1 MSPAGLDGPLTDA
14 LVGTR
19 RFFTRSEVS
28 DDKRSIHAT
37 GGRSGDAFYRD
48 RWSHDKVVRST
59 HGVNCTGSCSWKVY
73 VKDGII
79 TWEAQQ
85 TDYPSTGA
93 DRPEYEPR
101 GCPRGAAFSW
111 YTYSPTRVRY
121 PYVRGV
127 LLEMYREAKRAVGG
141 DPVVA
146 WASVVQ
152 DPEKAKRYKSAR
164 GKGGLVRSTWE
175 EVVEIIAA
183 AHVYTVKR
191 WGPDRIAGFSPIPA
205 MSPVSYASGARF
217 LELIGAPML
226 SFYDWYADLPN
237 ASPQMFGDQTDVP
250 ESGDWWDAGYLI
262 MWGSNVPMT
271 RTPDAHWMT
280 EARYRGQKVVAVS
293 PDYAENVKFADEWV
307 ASAPGTDGALAMAMG
322 HVILKEFFVDQQVD
336 FFTDYNQKYT
346 DLPFL
351 VALEPDTTDAGSDT
365 AADGPAYR
373 PGKYLVAGDLDI
385 PEATS
390 ENAMWKP
397 AAARRRAPARSPS
410 RRARSASAT
419 ARRAGASGTSTS
431 GRSSRCSPC
440 TAPPPR
446 RRESCCRASTPTT
459 ARSRTCRG
467 RPDGALAMAMGHVIL
482 KEFFVDQQVDFFT
495 DYNQKYT
502 DLPFLVA
509 LEPAT
514 TDAGAAAPGDGTAS
528 GDEPLTYRP
537 GKYLVA
543 GDLDIPESTSENA
556 LWKPALIDGRTGEVA
571 IPQGSIGFRYGEES
585 WGKWNL
591 DLGDIEPV
599 LTLHGTTTE
608 TARITLPR
616 FDSYDGRVA
625 HVTRGVPVRRIGGRL
640 VTTVLDLMLAQYGV
654 GRPGMP
660 GTWPADYDDPST
672 PATPAWQEEIT
683 SVPAEQ
689 VVRLAREWAQNA
701 IDTTGRG
708 MILMG
713 AGTNHWFHS
722 DQIYRAMLVLTTI
735 TGCQG
740 RNGGGW
746 AHYVGQEKVR
756 PIMGFQH
763 MAFALDWQRPPRHM
777 NQTAYWYVNTSQY
790 RYDTFTADDVD
801 AGTGVFAGK
810 GVMDLLAQSVR
821 LGWTPSYPTFDR
833 SSLDLADEAEAAGV
847 APADYVVDQLKS
859 GALKFAVE
867 DPEAEENH
875 PRILSL
881 WRANL
886 LGSSAKGNEYFLKH
900 LLGTDNAV
908 TAEQAPPDKRPQ
920 GIAWPDDVPEGK
932 LDLLMT
938 IDFRMTSSTLFSD
951 VVLPAATWYEK
962 HDINTTDMHPF
973 VHSFNPAIA
982 PPWQSK
988 TDWEAWKAVARKFSE
1003 LAVDHLGT
1011 RRDVVA
1017 KPLWHDTP
1025 EAMATV
1031 HGVVKDWRKGEC
1043 EPVPGRTLPVLAVVE
1058 RDYPA
1063 VHDKMT
1069 SIGPLMES
1077 VGMLTKGVPYDVK
1090 REIGILRTRNG
1101 VAHGGAGDGQ
1111 PRLETDIH
1119 VADAILHLSG
1129 TTNGHLATHGFRNVE
1144 KRTGME
1150 LADLAAE
1157 HEGKQIT
1164 FADTQVAP
1172 VPVIT
1177 SPEWSGS
1184 ESGGR
1189 RYAPFTINI
1198 ERLKPFHTL
1207 TGRQQFYL
1215 DHDWILGMGEA
1226 LPVYRPPLNMSEL
1239 FGETALGEQNALGV
1253 SVRYLTPHNKWSIHS
1268 EYQDNLFMLSLSR
1281 GGQTIWM
1288 SDLDAEKIG
1297 VSDNDWIEAVNR
1309 NGVVAARAIV
1319 SHRMPEGTVY
1329 MHHAQDRLIDVPLTE
1344 TNGRRGGIHNS
1355 LTRIMMK
1362 PSHLIGGYAQL
1373 AYFFNYIGP
1382 TGNNRDEVTMIRKRT
1397 APVEY

>member
-1 MSPAGLDGPLTDA
+1 MTETTARDNTPGMDGRLSSA

-19 RFFTRSEVS
+19 RFFTKAGVS
-28 DDKRSIHAT
+28 DDGRTLHVE
-37 GGRSGDAFYRD
+37 GGRSGDSFYRD

-85 TDYPSTGA
+85 TDYPSAGP

-127 LLEMYREAKRAVGG
+127 LLQMFREAKQQYG

-146 WASVVQ
+146 WASIVQ
-152 DPEKAKRYKSAR
+152 DPEKTATYKSAR
-164 GKGGLVRSTWE
+164 GKGGLVRSTWD
-175 EVVEIIAA
+175 EVVEMVAA
-183 AHVYTVKR
+183 AYVYTVKR

-217 LELIGAPML
+217 NELIGAPML

-262 MWGSNVPMT
+262 MWGSNVPLT

-280 EARYRGQKVVAVS
+280 EARYRGQKVIAVA

-307 ASAPGTDGALAMAMG
+307 AADPGTDGALAMAMG
-322 HVILKEFFVDQQVD
+322 HVVLKEFFADNQVD
-336 FFTDYNQKYT
+336 FFTDYNRQYT
-346 DLPFL
+346 DLPYL
-351 VALEPDTTDAGSDT
+351 ITLEPSEEGGYATGKFLTAGDF
-365 AADGPAYR
+365 DGPEH
-373 PGKYLVAGDLDI
+373 D
-385 PEATS
+385 S
-390 ENAMWKP
+390 ENAVWKP
-397 AAARRRAPARSPS
+397 A
-410 RRARSASAT
+410 
-419 ARRAGASGTSTS
+419 
-431 GRSSRCSPC
+431 
-440 TAPPPR
+440 
-446 RRESCCRASTPTT
+446 
-459 ARSRTCRG
+459 
-467 RPDGALAMAMGHVIL
+467 VIDD
-482 KEFFVDQQVDFFT
+482 VT
-495 DYNQKYT
+495 D
-502 DLPFLVA
+502 DV
-509 LEPAT
+509 
-514 TDAGAAAPGDGTAS
+514 
-528 GDEPLTYRP
+528 
-537 GKYLVA
+537 V
-543 GDLDIPESTSENA
+543 IPN
-556 LWKPALIDGRTGEVA
+556 
-571 IPQGSIGFRYGEES
+571 GSIGHRFGDEGVGR
-585 WGKWNL
+585 WNL
-591 DLGDIEPV
+591 ELGDTTPA
-599 LTLHGTTTE
+599 LTLYGRSTE
-608 TARITLPR
+608 SVEVRLPR
-616 FDSYDGRVA
+616 FDNVDGSA
-625 HVTRGVPVRRIGGRL
+625 SHELRGVPVRRVGDHL
-640 VTTVLDLMLAQYGV
+640 VTTVLDLMFAHYGV
-654 GRPGMP
+654 ARAGLPGA
-660 GTWPADYDDPST
+660 WPTCYDDPSV
-672 PATPAWQEEIT
+672 PATPAWAAEICGAP
-683 SVPAEQ
+683 SEQ
-689 VVRLAREWAQNA
+689 IVRIAREWARNA
-701 IDTTGRG
+701 IDTGGRG

-713 AGTNHWFHS
+713 AGTNHWYHS

-763 MAFALDWQRPPRHM
+763 MAFALDWIRPPRHM

-790 RYDTFTADDVD
+790 RYDTFDAD
-801 AGTGVFAGK
+801 AINGATGAFAGRST
-810 GVMDLLAQSVR
+810 MDLLAQSVR
-821 LGWTPSYPTFDR
+821 LGWTPSYPQFDR
-833 SSLDLADEAEAAGV
+833 SSLDLADEAEAAGQPV
-847 APADYVVDQLKS
+847 GEYIAGQLKS
-859 GALKFAVE
+859 GALHFAVE
-867 DPEAEENH
+867 DPEAEDNH

-886 LGSSAKGNEYFLKH
+886 FGSSAKGNEYFLKH
-900 LLGTDNAV
+900 LLGTDHAV
-908 TAEQAPPDKRPQ
+908 TASEAAPEHRPEH
-920 GIAWPDDVPEGK
+920 ITWPERAAEGK
-932 LDLLMT
+932 LDLLLT
-938 IDFRMTSSTLFSD
+938 LDFRMTSSTLFSD

-988 TDWEAWKAVARKFSE
+988 SDWETWKEIAKKFSE
-1003 LAVDHLGT
+1003 LAATHLGT
-1011 RRDVVA
+1011 RKDVVA

-1031 HGVVKDWRKGEC
+1031 HGRVLDWAKGEC
-1043 EPVPGRTLPVLAVVE
+1043 EPVPGKTLPVLAEVE
-1058 RDYPA
+1058 RDYTA
-1063 VHDKMT
+1063 VYDKMI
-1069 SIGPLMES
+1069 SIGPLMEK
-1077 VGMLTKGVPYDVK
+1077 VGMLTKGVAYDVK
-1090 REIGILRTRNG
+1090 REMDILRGRNG
-1101 VAHGGAGDGQ
+1101 TVRGGVADGQ
-1111 PRLETDIH
+1111 PLMETDIH
-1119 VADAILHLSG
+1119 VAEAIMHLSA
-1129 TTNGHLATHGFRNVE
+1129 TCNGHLATQGFKTLE
-1144 KRTGME
+1144 KRTGTE
-1150 LADLAAE
+1150 LHDLAAE

-1164 FADTQVAP
+1164 FADTQAAP

-1198 ERLKPFHTL
+1198 ERHKPFHTL
-1207 TGRQQFYL
+1207 TGRQQFYV
-1215 DHDWILGMGEA
+1215 DHDWMLAMGEA
-1226 LPVYRPPLNMSEL
+1226 LPTYRPPLNMANL
-1239 FGETALGEQNALGV
+1239 FGERPLGEQTDELGATAV

-1288 SDLDAEKIG
+1288 SDRDAAKIG
-1297 VSDNDWIEAVNR
+1297 VADNDWIEAVNR
-1309 NGVVAARAIV
+1309 NGVVACRAVV

-1344 TNGRRGGIHNS
+1344 RDQRRGGIHNS
-1355 LTRIMMK
+1355 LTRILLK
-1362 PSHLIGGYAQL
+1362 PSHIIGGYAQL
-1373 AYFFNYIGP
+1373 SYFFNYIGP

-1397 APVEY
+1397 TPVQY

>member
-1 MSPAGLDGPLTDA
+1 MTSLEGPLTSA
-14 LVGTR
+14 LIGGRT
-19 RFFTRSEVS
+19 FFTKATASEDGRALYKS
-28 DDKRSIHAT
+28 
-37 GGRSGDAFYRD
+37 GGREGDAFYRD

-85 TDYPSTGA
+85 TDYPSAGA

-127 LLEMYREAKRAVGG
+127 LLEMFRAAKQQYG

-146 WASVVQ
+146 WGSIVQ
-152 DPEKAKRYKSAR
+152 DEEQARRYKSAR
-164 GKGGLVRSTWE
+164 GKGGLVRASWD
-175 EVVEIIAA
+175 EVAEIVAA

-205 MSPVSYASGARF
+205 MSPVSYASGSRF

-280 EARYRGQKVVAVS
+280 EARYRGQKVVAVA

-307 ASAPGTDGALAMAMG
+307 TTAPGTDGALAMAMG
-322 HVILKEFFVDQQVD
+322 HVVMKEFLVDQQVP
-336 FFTDYNQKYT
+336 FFTDYNKQFT
-346 DLPFL
+346 DLPHL
-351 VALEPDTTDAGSDT
+351 ICLEPT
-365 AADGPAYR
+365 ADGVYR
-373 PGKYLVAGDLDI
+373 PGKYLVAGDI
-385 PEATS
+385 NHPEGGT

-397 AAARRRAPARSPS
+397 A
-410 RRARSASAT
+410 
-419 ARRAGASGTSTS
+419 
-431 GRSSRCSPC
+431 
-440 TAPPPR
+440 
-446 RRESCCRASTPTT
+446 
-459 ARSRTCRG
+459 
-467 RPDGALAMAMGHVIL
+467 VI
-482 KEFFVDQQVDFFT
+482 
-495 DYNQKYT
+495 
-502 DLPFLVA
+502 
-509 LEPAT
+509 
-514 TDAGAAAPGDGTAS
+514 DAG
-528 GDEPLTYRP
+528 
-537 GKYLVA
+537 
-543 GDLDIPESTSENA
+543 
-556 LWKPALIDGRTGEVA
+556 TGEVR
-571 IPQGSIGFRYGEES
+571 IPQGAIGHRYGDEGE
-585 WGKWNL
+585 GRWNL
-591 DLGDIEPV
+591 ELGDIDPALSMYSDHEG
-599 LTLHGTTTE
+599 GTNE
-608 TARITLPR
+608 SVVVELPR
-616 FDSYDGRVA
+616 FDEPDGKVRF
-625 HVTRGVPVRRIGGRL
+625 HRRGVPVARVGDRL

-654 GRPGMP
+654 ARDGLPGE
-660 GTWPADYDDPST
+660 WPTGYDDPTGS
-672 PATPAWQEEIT
+672 ATPAWQET
-683 SVPAEQ
+683 HTGVPAAQ
-689 VVRLAREWAQNA
+689 VERLAREWAQNA
-701 IDTTGRG
+701 IDTQGRG

-713 AGTNHWFHS
+713 AGVNHWFHS

-746 AHYVGQEKVR
+746 AHYVGQEKIR

-763 MAFALDWQRPPRHM
+763 MAFALDWHRPPRHM

-790 RYDTFTADDVD
+790 RYDTFSADDLD
-801 AGTGVFAGK
+801 AGTGVFAGRT
-810 GVMDLLAQSVR
+810 VMDLLAQSVR
-821 LGWTPSYPTFDR
+821 LGWSPSYPTFDR
-833 SSLDLADEAEAAGV
+833 SSLTLADDAEAAGMEVPAYV
-847 APADYVVDQLKS
+847 ASELKA
-859 GALKFAVE
+859 GTLRFAVE
-867 DPEAEENH
+867 DPEHEDNH
-875 PRILSL
+875 PRVLSL
-881 WRANL
+881 WRSNL
-886 LGSSAKGNEYFLKH
+886 LGSSAKGNEYFLRH
-900 LLGTDNAV
+900 LLGTDSAATAV
-908 TAEQAPPDKRPQ
+908 EAPPEMRPNDVVWADK
-920 GIAWPDDVPEGK
+920 AAEGR
-932 LDLLMT
+932 LDLLTT
-938 IDFRMTSSTLFSD
+938 IDFRMTSSTIFSD

-962 HDINTTDMHPF
+962 HDLSTTDMHPF

-982 PPWQSK
+982 PPWQTKS
-988 TDWEAWKAVARKFSE
+988 DWDAWKVIAKRFSE

-1025 EAMATV
+1025 EAMATE
-1031 HGVVKDWRKGEC
+1031 HGVVKDWKLGPDHPDGC
-1043 EPVPGRTLPVLAVVE
+1043 DPVPGKTMPVIAVAE
-1058 RDYPA
+1058 RDYTQIYE
-1063 VHDKMT
+1063 KMT
-1069 SIGPLMES
+1069 SIGPLLEKI
-1077 VGMLTKGVPYDVK
+1077 GMLTKGVAYDVK
-1090 REIGILRTRNG
+1090 REVEILRHRNG
-1101 VAHGGAGDGQ
+1101 VVHGGAGDGQ
-1111 PRLETDIH
+1111 PKIETD
-1119 VADAILHLSG
+1119 VQMADAMLHLAGVS
-1129 TTNGHLATHGFRNVE
+1129 NGHLATQGFRFLE
-1144 KRTGME
+1144 KRTGTR

-1198 ERLKPFHTL
+1198 ERHKPFHTL
-1207 TGRQQFYL
+1207 TGRQQFYV
-1215 DHDWILGMGEA
+1215 DHDWFIGMGEM
-1226 LPVYRPPLNMSEL
+1226 LPVYRPPLNMTTL
-1239 FGETALGEQNALGV
+1239 FGEAPIGEENELGV

-1281 GGQTIWM
+1281 GGQSVWV
-1288 SDLDAEKIG
+1288 SDRDAAKIG
-1297 VSDNDWIEAVNR
+1297 IKDNDWIEMVNR

-1344 TNGRRGGIHNS
+1344 RDGKRGGIHNS
-1355 LTRIMMK
+1355 LTRILLK
-1362 PSHLIGGYAQL
+1362 PNHIVGGYAQL

-1382 TGNNRDEVTMIRKRT
+1382 IGNNRDEVTMIRKRT
-1397 APVEY
+1397 AKVEY